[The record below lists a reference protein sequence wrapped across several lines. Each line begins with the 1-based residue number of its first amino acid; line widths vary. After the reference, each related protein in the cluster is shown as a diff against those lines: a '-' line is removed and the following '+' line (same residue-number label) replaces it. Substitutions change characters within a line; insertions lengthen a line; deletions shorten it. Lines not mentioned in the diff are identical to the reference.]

1 MFDKLGKLQYLLV
14 IIGIAIIYGINLIS
28 PHINPYYLQIIIFSG
43 INIILAVSLNVIN
56 GLCGQFSLGHAGFMA
71 VGAYL
76 SAFFTYYYKVPF
88 PLALIAGGLASGI
101 IGIGVGIPTL
111 RLRGDYLA
119 IATLGMGE
127 IIRVLLFNLDIVGG
141 ARGFPGID
149 KYTNFFWVYLV
160 VMLVLLSSYNLLKSP
175 QGRAILSIR
184 EDEIAAEAM
193 GVDTT
198 RFKIFA
204 FVFGAFWAGVAGGLW
219 AHYLQFLHPS
229 SFTFMKSVEI
239 LVMIVLG
246 GLGSI
251 GGSAVSAVFLTFLPE
266 ALRYIKVIFNTT
278 VDPRMVIYSLLLIL
292 TMLLR
297 PQGLIGGYRRR
308 VKNQ

>member
-1 MFDKLGKLQYLLV
+1 MLDRLGKFQYPFL
-14 IIGIAIIYGINLIS
+14 IICIVFIYGINLLS
-28 PHINPYYLQIIIFSG
+28 SYINPYYLQIIIFSG

-76 SAFFTYYYKVPF
+76 SAFLTYYYKVPF
-88 PLALIAGGLASGI
+88 PIALIAGGLASGI

-127 IIRVLLFNLDIVGG
+127 IIRVVLFNLDIVGG
-141 ARGFPGID
+141 ARGFPGIP
-149 KYTNFFWVYLV
+149 KYTDFFWVYLI

-204 FVFGAFWAGVAGGLW
+204 FVFGSFWAGVAGGLW

-297 PQGLIGGYRRR
+297 PQGLIGGYRRKVR
-308 VKNQ
+308 DQ

>member
-1 MFDKLGKLQYLLV
+1 MEKTTSYRYLLFILGV
-14 IIGIAIIYGINLIS
+14 LAIYLINLVS
-28 PHINPYYLQIIIFSG
+28 PYINPYYFQIIIFAG

-71 VGAYL
+71 VGAYFSSFL
-76 SAFFTYYYKVPF
+76 TFYYRVPF
-88 PLALIAGGLASGI
+88 SLTLVCGGILAGLIGL
-101 IGIGVGIPTL
+101 GVGIPTL

-127 IIRVLLFNLDIVGG
+127 IIRVILFNLDIVGG
-141 ARGFPGID
+141 ARGFPGIP

-160 VMLVLLSSYNLLKSP
+160 VLLVLVSSYNLLKSP

-184 EDEIAAEAM
+184 EDEIASEAM
-193 GVDTT
+193 GINTT
-198 RFKIFA
+198 QFKIFA
-204 FVFGAFWAGVAGGLW
+204 FIFGAFWAGIAGGLW

-229 SFTFMKSVEI
+229 SFTFMKSVEV

-251 GGSAVSAVFLTFLPE
+251 SGVTISAILLTFLPE
-266 ALRYIKVIFNTT
+266 ILRYVKVIFNTT

-297 PQGLIGGYRRR
+297 PQGLLGSYRRKVR
-308 VKNQ
+308 EQ

>member
-1 MFDKLGKLQYLLV
+1 MENLKKFRYLFFILGVL
-14 IIGIAIIYGINLIS
+14 IIYLIDLLS
-28 PHINPYYLQIIIFSG
+28 PHINPYYFQIIIFAG
-43 INIILAVSLNVIN
+43 INIVLAVSLNVIN

-71 VGAYL
+71 VGAYFSSFL
-76 SAFFTYYYKVPF
+76 TFYYHTPF
-88 PLALIAGGLASGI
+88 SLALIAGGVLAGL
-101 IGIGVGIPTL
+101 IGLGVGIPTL

-127 IIRVLLFNLDIVGG
+127 IIRVILFNLDIVGG
-141 ARGFPGID
+141 ARGFPGIP

-160 VMLVLLSSYNLLKSP
+160 VLIVLVSSYNLLKSP

-184 EDEIAAEAM
+184 EDEIASEAM
-193 GVDTT
+193 GINTT
-198 RFKIFA
+198 HFKIFA
-204 FVFGAFWAGVAGGLW
+204 FIFGAFWAGVAGGLW

-229 SFTFMKSVEI
+229 SFTFMKSVEV

-251 GGSAVSAVFLTFLPE
+251 SGVAISAVFLTILPE
-266 ALRYIKVIFNTT
+266 LLRYVKVLFNTT

-297 PQGLIGGYRRR
+297 PQGLLGGYRRKVR
-308 VKNQ
+308 EQ

>member
-1 MFDKLGKLQYLLV
+1 MEKIRNLRYPLFILGT
-14 IIGIAIIYGINLIS
+14 IIIYLFNLLS
-28 PHINPYYLQIIIFSG
+28 PYINPYYLQIIIFAG

-71 VGAYL
+71 VGAYFSSFL
-76 SAFFTYYYKVPF
+76 TFYYKIPF
-88 PLALIAGGLASGI
+88 PLALISGGILAGLIGL
-101 IGIGVGIPTL
+101 GVGIPTL

-127 IIRVLLFNLDIVGG
+127 IIRVILFNLDIVGG
-141 ARGFPGID
+141 ARGFPGIP
-149 KYTNFFWVYLV
+149 KYTSFFWVYFV
-160 VMLVLLSSYNLLKSP
+160 VLLVLISSYNLLKSP

-184 EDEIAAEAM
+184 EDEIASEAM
-193 GVDTT
+193 GINTT

-204 FVFGAFWAGVAGGLW
+204 FIFGAFWAGIAGGLW
-219 AHYLQFLHPS
+219 AHYIQFLHPS
-229 SFTFMKSVEI
+229 SFTFMKSVEV

-251 GGSAVSAVFLTFLPE
+251 SGVTISAVLLTFLPE
-266 ALRYIKVIFNTT
+266 LLRYVKVIFNTT

-297 PQGLIGGYRRR
+297 PQGLLGGYRRKIR
-308 VKNQ
+308 EQ

>member
-1 MFDKLGKLQYLLV
+1 MEKIKNYRYLLFILGV
-14 IIGIAIIYGINLIS
+14 LIIYLINLVS
-28 PHINPYYLQIIIFSG
+28 PHINPYYFQIIIFAG

-71 VGAYL
+71 VGAYFSSFL
-76 SAFFTYYYKVPF
+76 TFYYRIPF
-88 PLALIAGGLASGI
+88 SLALICGGILAGLIGL
-101 IGIGVGIPTL
+101 GVGIPTL

-127 IIRVLLFNLDIVGG
+127 IIRVILFNLDIVGG
-141 ARGFPGID
+141 ARGFPGIP

-160 VMLVLLSSYNLLKSP
+160 VLLVLVSSYNLLKSP

-184 EDEIAAEAM
+184 EDEIASEAM
-193 GVDTT
+193 GVDIT

-204 FVFGAFWAGVAGGLW
+204 FIFGAFWAGIAGGLW

-229 SFTFMKSVEI
+229 SFTFMKSVEV

-251 GGSAVSAVFLTFLPE
+251 SGVAISAVLLTFLPE
-266 ALRYIKVIFNTT
+266 LLRYVKVIFNTT

-297 PQGLIGGYRRR
+297 PQGLLGSYRRKAR
-308 VKNQ
+308 EQ

>member
-1 MFDKLGKLQYLLV
+1 MENLERFRYLFFILGIISIYL
-14 IIGIAIIYGINLIS
+14 INTIS
-28 PHINPYYLQIIIFSG
+28 PYINPYYFQIIIFAG

-71 VGAYL
+71 VGAYFSSFL
-76 SAFFTYYYKVPF
+76 TFYYSVPF
-88 PLALIAGGLASGI
+88 SLALIAGGILAGL
-101 IGIGVGIPTL
+101 IGLGVGIPTL
-111 RLRGDYLA
+111 RLKGDYLA

-127 IIRVLLFNLDIVGG
+127 IIRVILFNLDIVGG
-141 ARGFPGID
+141 ARGFPGIP
-149 KYTNFFWVYLV
+149 KYTNFFWVYFV
-160 VMLVLLSSYNLLKSP
+160 VLLVLVSSYNLLKSP

-184 EDEIAAEAM
+184 EDEIASEAM
-193 GVDTT
+193 GINTT

-204 FVFGAFWAGVAGGLW
+204 FIFGAFWAGVAGGLW

-229 SFTFMKSVEI
+229 SFTFMKSVEV

-251 GGSAVSAVFLTFLPE
+251 SGVAISAVFLTILPE
-266 ALRYIKVIFNTT
+266 LLRYVKVLFNTT

-297 PQGLIGGYRRR
+297 PQGLLGGYRRKTR
-308 VKNQ
+308 GQ

>member
-1 MFDKLGKLQYLLV
+1 MENLERFRYLFFLLV
-14 IIGIAIIYGINLIS
+14 MVVIYLVNIVS
-28 PHINPYYLQIIIFSG
+28 PYINPYYFQIIIFAG
-43 INIILAVSLNVIN
+43 INIVLAVSLNVIN

-71 VGAYL
+71 VGAYFSSFL
-76 SAFFTYYYKVPF
+76 TFYYKVPF
-88 PLALIAGGLASGI
+88 PLALIAGGVLAGL
-101 IGIGVGIPTL
+101 IGLGVGIPTL

-127 IIRVLLFNLDIVGG
+127 IIRVILFNLDIVGG
-141 ARGFPGID
+141 ARGFPGIP
-149 KYTNFFWVYLV
+149 KYTNFFWVYLI
-160 VMLVLLSSYNLLKSP
+160 VMLVLVSSYSLLKSP

-184 EDEIAAEAM
+184 EDEIASEAM
-193 GVDTT
+193 GINTT

-204 FVFGAFWAGVAGGLW
+204 FIFGAFWAGTAGGLW

-229 SFTFMKSVEI
+229 SFTFMKSVEV

-251 GGSAVSAVFLTFLPE
+251 SGVAISAVFLTILPE
-266 ALRYIKVIFNTT
+266 LLRYVKLLFNTT

-297 PQGLIGGYRRR
+297 PQGLLGGYRRKIR
-308 VKNQ
+308 EQ

>member
-1 MFDKLGKLQYLLV
+1 MERLKNLRYLLIV
-14 IIGIAIIYGINLIS
+14 IGILVIYGIGLLSPNIS
-28 PHINPYYLQIIIFSG
+28 PYYLQIIIFSG
-43 INIILAVSLNVIN
+43 INVILAVSLNVIN

-71 VGAYL
+71 VGAYFSSFL
-76 SAFFTYYYKVPF
+76 TFYYRVPF
-88 PLALIAGGLASGI
+88 PIALILGGILAGIVGL
-101 IGIGVGIPTL
+101 GVGIPTL

-127 IIRVLLFNLDIVGG
+127 IIRVILFNLDIVGG
-141 ARGFPGID
+141 ARGFPGIP
-149 KYTNFFWVYLV
+149 KYTNFFWVYLAVAV
-160 VMLVLLSSYNLLKSP
+160 VLISSYNLLRSP

-184 EDEIAAEAM
+184 EDEIASEAM

-204 FVFGAFWAGVAGGLW
+204 FIFGSFWAGVAGGLW

-229 SFTFMKSVEI
+229 SFTFMKSVEV
-239 LVMIVLG
+239 LVMVVLG
-246 GLGSI
+246 GLGNIS
-251 GGSAVSAVFLTFLPE
+251 GAAVSAVFLTFLPE

-278 VDPRMVIYSLLLIL
+278 VDPRMVIYSLILIL

-297 PQGLIGGYRRR
+297 PQGLLGGYRRK
-308 VKNQ
+308 VKVQ

>member
-1 MFDKLGKLQYLLV
+1 MERLKNLRYLLV
-14 IIGIAIIYGINLIS
+14 VIGILIIYGIDLLSPNIS
-28 PHINPYYLQIIIFSG
+28 PYYLQIIIFSG

-71 VGAYL
+71 VGAYFSSFL
-76 SAFFTYYYKVPF
+76 TFYYRIPF
-88 PLALIAGGLASGI
+88 PIALILGGILAGIVGL
-101 IGIGVGIPTL
+101 GVGIPTL

-127 IIRVLLFNLDIVGG
+127 IIRVILFNLDIVGG
-141 ARGFPGID
+141 ARGFPGIQ
-149 KYTNFFWVYLV
+149 KYTNFFWVYLAVAV
-160 VMLVLLSSYNLLKSP
+160 VLISSYNLLRSP

-184 EDEIAAEAM
+184 EDEIASEAM

-204 FVFGAFWAGVAGGLW
+204 FIFGSFWAGVAGGLW

-229 SFTFMKSVEI
+229 SFTFMKSVEV
-239 LVMIVLG
+239 LVMVVLG
-246 GLGSI
+246 GLGNIS
-251 GGSAVSAVFLTFLPE
+251 GAAVSAVFLTFLPE

-278 VDPRMVIYSLLLIL
+278 VDPRMVIYSLILIL

-297 PQGLIGGYRRR
+297 PQGLLGGYRRK
-308 VKNQ
+308 VKVQ

>member
-1 MFDKLGKLQYLLV
+1 MERLRGFRYLLF
-14 IIGIAIIYGINLIS
+14 IIAILVIYGINLLLPRVS
-28 PHINPYYLQIIIFSG
+28 PYYVQIIIFSG
-43 INIILAVSLNVIN
+43 INIILAVSLNIIN

-71 VGAYL
+71 VGAYFSSFL
-76 SAFFTYYYKVPF
+76 TFYHNIQF
-88 PLALIAGGLASGI
+88 PIALISGGILAGIVGL
-101 IGIGVGIPTL
+101 GVGIPTL

-127 IIRVLLFNLDIVGG
+127 IIRVILFNLDVVGG
-141 ARGFPGID
+141 ARGFPGIP
-149 KYTNFFWVYLV
+149 KYTNFFWVYLIV
-160 VMLVLLSSYNLLKSP
+160 LLVLISSYNLLRSP

-193 GVDTT
+193 GVDIT

-204 FVFGAFWAGVAGGLW
+204 FVFGSFWAGVAGGLW

-229 SFTFMKSVEI
+229 SFTFMKSVEV

-246 GLGSI
+246 GLGNISGVAI
-251 GGSAVSAVFLTFLPE
+251 SAVFLTFLPE
-266 ALRYIKVIFNTT
+266 ALRYIKIIFNMT

-297 PQGLIGGYRRR
+297 PQGLLGGYKRR
-308 VKNQ
+308 VKVQ

>member
-1 MFDKLGKLQYLLV
+1 MEKIKNYRYLLFILGV
-14 IIGIAIIYGINLIS
+14 LAIYLINFVS
-28 PHINPYYLQIIIFSG
+28 PHINPYYFQIIIFAG

-71 VGAYL
+71 VGAYFSSFL
-76 SAFFTYYYKVPF
+76 TFYYRIPF
-88 PLALIAGGLASGI
+88 SLALICGGILAGLIGL
-101 IGIGVGIPTL
+101 GVGIPTL

-127 IIRVLLFNLDIVGG
+127 IIRVILFNLDIVGG
-141 ARGFPGID
+141 ARGFPGIP

-160 VMLVLLSSYNLLKSP
+160 VLLVLVSSYNLLKSP

-184 EDEIAAEAM
+184 EDEIASEAM
-193 GVDTT
+193 GINTT
-198 RFKIFA
+198 QFKIFA
-204 FVFGAFWAGVAGGLW
+204 FIFGAFWAGVAGGLW

-229 SFTFMKSVEI
+229 SFTFMKSVEV

-251 GGSAVSAVFLTFLPE
+251 SGVAISAVLLTFLPE
-266 ALRYIKVIFNTT
+266 LLRYVKVIFNTT

-297 PQGLIGGYRRR
+297 PQGLLGTYRR
-308 VKNQ
+308 KAKEQ

>member
-1 MFDKLGKLQYLLV
+1 MDRWRNFRYLLLF
-14 IIGIAIIYGINLIS
+14 IGIAIIYGINLLSPYIS
-28 PHINPYYLQIIIFSG
+28 PYYLQIIIFSG
-43 INIILAVSLNVIN
+43 INIILAVSLNIIN

-71 VGAYL
+71 VGAYFSSFL
-76 SAFFTYYYKVPF
+76 TFYYNTPF
-88 PLALIAGGLASGI
+88 PIALILGGILSGI
-101 IGIGVGIPTL
+101 VGLGVGIPAL

-127 IIRVLLFNLDIVGG
+127 IIRVILFNLDIVGG
-141 ARGFPGID
+141 ARGFPGIP
-149 KYTNFFWVYLV
+149 KYTNFFWVYFV
-160 VMLVLLSSYNLLKSP
+160 VLLVLISSYNLLRSP

-184 EDEIAAEAM
+184 EDEIASEAM

-204 FVFGAFWAGVAGGLW
+204 FVFGSFWAGIAGGLW

-229 SFTFMKSVEI
+229 SFTFMKSVEV

-246 GLGSI
+246 GLGNIS
-251 GGSAVSAVFLTFLPE
+251 GVAVAAVFLTFLPE

-297 PQGLIGGYRRR
+297 PQGLLGGYKRK
-308 VKNQ
+308 VKAQ

>member
-1 MFDKLGKLQYLLV
+1 MLDRLGSFQYPFLV
-14 IIGIAIIYGINLIS
+14 ICIGFIYGINLLS

-71 VGAYL
+71 VGAYF
-76 SAFFTYYYKVPF
+76 SAFLTYYYRIPF
-88 PLALIAGGLASGI
+88 PVALIVGGLASGI
-101 IGIGVGIPTL
+101 IGVGVGIPTL

-127 IIRVLLFNLDIVGG
+127 IIRVVLFNLDIVGG
-141 ARGFPGID
+141 ARGFPGIP
-149 KYTNFFWVYLV
+149 KYTNFFWVYLIV
-160 VMLVLLSSYNLLKSP
+160 LLVLLSSYNLLKSP
-175 QGRAILSIR
+175 EGRAILSVR

-198 RFKIFA
+198 KFKIFA
-204 FVFGAFWAGVAGGLW
+204 FVFGSFWAGVAGGLW

-297 PQGLIGGYRRR
+297 PQGLIGGYRRKVR
-308 VKNQ
+308 DQ

>member
-1 MFDKLGKLQYLLV
+1 MERLKNLRYLLV
-14 IIGIAIIYGINLIS
+14 VIGILIIYGIDLLSPNIS
-28 PHINPYYLQIIIFSG
+28 PYYLQIIIFSG

-71 VGAYL
+71 VGAYFSSFL
-76 SAFFTYYYKVPF
+76 TFYYRIPF
-88 PLALIAGGLASGI
+88 PIALILGGILAGIVGL
-101 IGIGVGIPTL
+101 GVGIPTL

-127 IIRVLLFNLDIVGG
+127 IIRVILFNLDIVGG
-141 ARGFPGID
+141 ARGFPGIP
-149 KYTNFFWVYLV
+149 KYTNFFWVYLAVAV
-160 VMLVLLSSYNLLKSP
+160 VLISSYNLLRSP

-184 EDEIAAEAM
+184 EDEIASEAM

-204 FVFGAFWAGVAGGLW
+204 FIFGSFWAGVAGGLW

-229 SFTFMKSVEI
+229 SFTFMKSVEV
-239 LVMIVLG
+239 LVMVVLG
-246 GLGSI
+246 GLGNIS
-251 GGSAVSAVFLTFLPE
+251 GAAVSAVFLTFLPE

-278 VDPRMVIYSLLLIL
+278 VDPRMVIYSLILIL

-297 PQGLIGGYRRR
+297 PQGLLGGYRRK
-308 VKNQ
+308 VKVQ

>member
-1 MFDKLGKLQYLLV
+1 MERLKNLRYLLIV
-14 IIGIAIIYGINLIS
+14 IGILIIYGIDLLSPNIS
-28 PHINPYYLQIIIFSG
+28 PYYLQIIIFSG

-71 VGAYL
+71 VGAYFSSFL
-76 SAFFTYYYKVPF
+76 TFYYRIPF
-88 PLALIAGGLASGI
+88 PIALILGGILAGIVGL
-101 IGIGVGIPTL
+101 GVGIPTL

-127 IIRVLLFNLDIVGG
+127 IIRVILFNLDIVGG
-141 ARGFPGID
+141 ARGFPGIP
-149 KYTNFFWVYLV
+149 KYTNFFWVYLAVAV
-160 VMLVLLSSYNLLKSP
+160 VLISSYNLLRSP

-184 EDEIAAEAM
+184 EDEIASEAM

-204 FVFGAFWAGVAGGLW
+204 FIFGSFWAGVAGGLW

-229 SFTFMKSVEI
+229 SFTFMKSVEV
-239 LVMIVLG
+239 LVMVVLG
-246 GLGSI
+246 GLGNIS
-251 GGSAVSAVFLTFLPE
+251 GAAVSAVFLTFLPE

-297 PQGLIGGYRRR
+297 PQGLLGGYRRK
-308 VKNQ
+308 VKVQ

>member
-1 MFDKLGKLQYLLV
+1 MFDKLRKLQYLLV
-14 IIGIAIIYGINLIS
+14 IIGIALIYGINLLS
-28 PHINPYYLQIIIFSG
+28 LHINPYYLQIIIFSG

-76 SAFFTYYYKVPF
+76 SAFLTYYYQVPF
-88 PLALIAGGLASGI
+88 PLALIAGGLASGV
-101 IGIGVGIPTL
+101 IGIGVGTPTL

-127 IIRVLLFNLDIVGG
+127 IIRVILFNLDIIGG
-141 ARGFPGID
+141 ARGFPGIS
-149 KYTNFFWVYLV
+149 KYTDFFWVYLV
-160 VMLVLLSSYNLLKSP
+160 VILVLLSSYNLLKSP

-204 FVFGAFWAGVAGGLW
+204 FVFGAFWAGIAGGLW

-239 LVMIVLG
+239 LVMIVIG

-251 GGSAVSAVFLTFLPE
+251 GGSAISAVFLTFLPE

-297 PQGLIGGYRRR
+297 PQGLIGGYRRK

>member
-1 MFDKLGKLQYLLV
+1 MERLKNLRYLLV
-14 IIGIAIIYGINLIS
+14 VIGILIIYGIDLLSPNIS
-28 PHINPYYLQIIIFSG
+28 PYYLQIIIFSG

-71 VGAYL
+71 VGAYFSSFL
-76 SAFFTYYYKVPF
+76 TFYYRIPF
-88 PLALIAGGLASGI
+88 PIALILGGILAGIVGL
-101 IGIGVGIPTL
+101 GVGIPTL

-127 IIRVLLFNLDIVGG
+127 IIRVILFNLDIVGG
-141 ARGFPGID
+141 ARGFPGIP
-149 KYTNFFWVYLV
+149 KYTNFFWVYLAVAV
-160 VMLVLLSSYNLLKSP
+160 VLISSYNLLRSP

-184 EDEIAAEAM
+184 EDEIASEAM

-229 SFTFMKSVEI
+229 SFTFMKSVEV
-239 LVMIVLG
+239 LVMVVLG
-246 GLGSI
+246 GLGNIS
-251 GGSAVSAVFLTFLPE
+251 GAAVSAVFLTFLPE

-278 VDPRMVIYSLLLIL
+278 VDPRMVIYSLILIL

-297 PQGLIGGYRRR
+297 PQGLLGGYRRK
-308 VKNQ
+308 VKVQ

>member
-1 MFDKLGKLQYLLV
+1 MENLKKFRYLFFILGVL
-14 IIGIAIIYGINLIS
+14 IIYLVDLIS
-28 PHINPYYLQIIIFSG
+28 PRINPYYFQIIIFAG
-43 INIILAVSLNVIN
+43 INIVLAVSLNVIN

-71 VGAYL
+71 VGAYFSSFL
-76 SAFFTYYYKVPF
+76 TFYYHTSF
-88 PLALIAGGLASGI
+88 PLALIAGGILAGL
-101 IGIGVGIPTL
+101 IGLGVGIPTL

-127 IIRVLLFNLDIVGG
+127 IIRVILFNLDIVGG
-141 ARGFPGID
+141 ARGFPGIP

-160 VMLVLLSSYNLLKSP
+160 VLIVLVSSYNLLKSP

-184 EDEIAAEAM
+184 EDEIASEAM
-193 GVDTT
+193 GVNTT
-198 RFKIFA
+198 QFKIFA
-204 FVFGAFWAGVAGGLW
+204 FIFGAFWAGVAGGLW

-229 SFTFMKSVEI
+229 SFTFMKSVEV

-251 GGSAVSAVFLTFLPE
+251 SGVTISAVFLTILPE
-266 ALRYIKVIFNTT
+266 LLRYVKVLFNTT

-297 PQGLIGGYRRR
+297 PQGLLGGYRRKVR
-308 VKNQ
+308 EQ

>member
-1 MFDKLGKLQYLLV
+1 MERLKNLRYLLV
-14 IIGIAIIYGINLIS
+14 VIGILIIYGIDLLSPNIS
-28 PHINPYYLQIIIFSG
+28 PYYLQIIIFSG

-71 VGAYL
+71 VGAYFSSFL
-76 SAFFTYYYKVPF
+76 TFYYRIPF
-88 PLALIAGGLASGI
+88 PIALILGGILAGIVGL
-101 IGIGVGIPTL
+101 GVGIPTL

-127 IIRVLLFNLDIVGG
+127 IIRVILFNLDIVGG
-141 ARGFPGID
+141 ARGFPGIP
-149 KYTNFFWVYLV
+149 KHTNFFWVYLAV
-160 VMLVLLSSYNLLKSP
+160 AFVLISSYNLLRSP
-175 QGRAILSIR
+175 HGRAILSIR
-184 EDEIAAEAM
+184 EDEIASEAM

-204 FVFGAFWAGVAGGLW
+204 FVFGSFWAGVAGGLW

-229 SFTFMKSVEI
+229 SFTFMKSVEV
-239 LVMIVLG
+239 LVMVVLG
-246 GLGSI
+246 GLGNIS
-251 GGSAVSAVFLTFLPE
+251 GAAVSAVFLTFLPE

-278 VDPRMVIYSLLLIL
+278 VDPRMVIYSLILIL

-297 PQGLIGGYRRR
+297 PQGLLGGYRRK
-308 VKNQ
+308 VKVQ

>member
-1 MFDKLGKLQYLLV
+1 MERLKNLRYLLV
-14 IIGIAIIYGINLIS
+14 VIGILIIYGIDLLSPNIS
-28 PHINPYYLQIIIFSG
+28 PYYLQIIIFSG

-71 VGAYL
+71 VGAYFSSFL
-76 SAFFTYYYKVPF
+76 TFYYRIPF
-88 PLALIAGGLASGI
+88 PIALILGGILAGIVGL
-101 IGIGVGIPTL
+101 GVGIPTL

-127 IIRVLLFNLDIVGG
+127 IIRVILFNLDIVGG
-141 ARGFPGID
+141 ARGFPGIP
-149 KYTNFFWVYLV
+149 KYTNFFWVYLAVAV
-160 VMLVLLSSYNLLKSP
+160 VLISSYNLLRSP

-184 EDEIAAEAM
+184 EDEIASEAM

-204 FVFGAFWAGVAGGLW
+204 FIFGSFWAGVAGGLW

-229 SFTFMKSVEI
+229 SFTFMKSVEV
-239 LVMIVLG
+239 LVMVVLG
-246 GLGSI
+246 GLGNIS
-251 GGSAVSAVFLTFLPE
+251 GAAVSAVFLTFLPE

-278 VDPRMVIYSLLLIL
+278 VDPRMVIYSLILIL

-297 PQGLIGGYRRR
+297 PQGLLGGYRRK
-308 VKNQ
+308 VKGQ